1 MHSFS
6 ALTSLLVFFTT
17 NPVSASPYGPC
28 TNPSSFKVPAHC
40 TDSDKTKPNNQLC
53 FIPYFTFKCNKCDT
67 AGGFYLNEEVNFCA
81 TCEPTPHCVHY
92 RTEIDT
98 GGPTVNCTGAKKTQ
112 ECGLC
117 ESDYVLNDNV
127 CSLCPIDNKTKSSGC
142 KYYSSVCGSDNKRV
156 CEKCNDNDHIL
167 VNNVCTNCPKKSG
180 NNCTSYENTPDSCLA
195 NGDRKCLTCS
205 QYSTL
210 ENNACKACSPVA
222 NCKFYETDI
231 RVPSCVGTNMKC
243 KFCESGYQN
252 TPVNNVCIRG

>member
-67 AGGFYLNEEVNFCA
+67 AGGFYLNEKVNFCA
-81 TCEPTPHCVHY
+81 TCEATPHCSQYNVKIN
-92 RTEIDT
+92 TKKFTTIT
-98 GGPTVNCTGAKKTQ
+98 NIIVNCTGAKKTQ
-112 ECGLC
+112 ECSYC

-127 CSLCPIDNKTKSSGC
+127 CSFCPIDNKTKSSGC

-156 CEKCNDNDHIL
+156 CETCNDNDHIV
-167 VNNVCTNCPKKSG
+167 VNNVCTNCPKS
-180 NNCTSYENTPDSCLA
+180 
-195 NGDRKCLTCS
+195 S

-222 NCKFYETDI
+222 NCKFYETDT
-231 RVPSCVGTNMKC
+231 RVPSCVGTNKKC
-243 KFCESGYQN
+243 KFCEIGYQN
-252 TPVNNVCIRG
+252 TP